1 MAFEATKK
9 EWCELYS
16 FFRLLADGKVVLGTA
31 EAKAG
36 DTFWP
41 VAMIQREEHDGTRQY
56 YIEEDTIRIEGENG
70 SKSMP
75 REDFGI
81 VADLILQAVKSS
93 PENDVASLRV
103 FMATLR
109 KKLEPEKNGVQY
121 IQTHIGIGYRMLRIE
136 KPEQETNSS
145 L

>member
-31 EAKAG
+31 EAKTG

-93 PENDVASLRV
+93 SENDVVS
-103 FMATLR
+103 
-109 KKLEPEKNGVQY
+109 PEGV
-121 IQTHIGIGYRMLRIE
+121 E
-136 KPEQETNSS
+136 E
-145 L
+145 

>member
-1 MAFEATKK
+1 M
-9 EWCELYS
+9 
-16 FFRLLADGKVVLGTA
+16 LGTA

-93 PENDVASLRV
+93 PENDVASPEGVEEFLDEAAI
-103 FMATLR
+103 FD
-109 KKLEPEKNGVQY
+109 LEAKQKIAQIFHY
-121 IQTHIGIGYRMLRIE
+121 ILASE
-136 KPEQETNSS
+136 SS
-145 L
+145 VKRFQCPFTVGRNESVVGRRTCSES

>member
-136 KPEQETNSS
+136 KPEQEMNSS